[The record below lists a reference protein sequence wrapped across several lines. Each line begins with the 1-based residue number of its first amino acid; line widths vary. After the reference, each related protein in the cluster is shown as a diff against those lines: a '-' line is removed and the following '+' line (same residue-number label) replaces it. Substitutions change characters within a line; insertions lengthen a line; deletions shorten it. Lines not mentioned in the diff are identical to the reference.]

1 MRERVQTWNAEGFL
15 ASPENGGNGG
25 LGFTAVPLCNTAA
38 EQGGS
43 SGEVL
48 TRGDIAEEYKWRL
61 EDMYGSLEQWE
72 QEAQAVREFTAQL
85 SDLQGHL
92 GDSADTLLQTFRL
105 QDEIGQRVAK
115 LYAFAK
121 MRRDEDNTHST
132 YQALTDKAM
141 VLAVQVD
148 SARSFFVPELLG
160 LPEQVLQQYLNENEG
175 LSLYRFA
182 VEELLRQKPHVL
194 SAPEEQLLA
203 EFGEVANAPS
213 QIFTMFNDADLR
225 FPKIRNEDGQQVEL
239 THGRYI
245 QFMES
250 RNREVRK
257 SAFDAMYQTY
267 GKNRNTLAAI
277 HGASVKKDVFY
288 AKARRYPSAREAAL
302 SEDNV
307 PVTVYDNLID
317 TVHDALPALHK
328 YLALRKRVLGL
339 DSLHVYDLYTP
350 MVAEVDWKIP
360 YAQAVDTVIAAL
372 HPMGS
377 EYQQIA
383 QEGLHSG
390 WVDVYET
397 QGKTSGAYSWG
408 AYGVHPYMLLNY
420 HESLD
425 NMFTLAHELGHSMHT
440 HYSQEAQPYVY
451 SSYTIFVAEV
461 ASTCNE
467 ALLTDH
473 LLKNTDDAKMKA
485 YLLNHQLETLRGTL
499 YRQTLFAEF
508 EKWTHAYVEEGGAL
522 TPEWLCATYYDLNH
536 TYYGAQCVVDKD
548 VELEWARIPHF
559 YSPFYVYKYATGISA
574 STALAEK
581 ILHGGAAA
589 VEAYTRFL
597 KGGGSDYPIQLLRG
611 AGVDM
616 ESPEPVRAA
625 LSTFSQRVDQLAALL
640 ES

>member
-1 MRERVQTWNAEGFL
+1 MKEWTQPWNASHSL
-15 ASPENGGNGG
+15 AQMLAVTDGTGRIGESIRSLWEAAGEPGGGG
-25 LGFTAVPLCNTAA
+25 
-38 EQGGS
+38 
-43 SGEVL
+43 VL
-48 TRGDIAEEYKWRL
+48 TRGDISDAYKWRL
-61 EDMYGSLEQWE
+61 EDMYSDLDVWE
-72 QEAQAVREFTAQL
+72 KDAQEAGELTSKL
-85 SDLQGHL
+85 GGLQGHL
-92 GDSADTLLQTFRL
+92 GESADTLLRAFRL
-105 QDEIGQRVAK
+105 QDEIGQRIAK
-115 LYAFAK
+115 LYAYAK
-121 MRRDEDNTHST
+121 MRRDEDNTNAT
-132 YQALTDKAM
+132 YQALTDRAM

-148 SARSFFVPELLG
+148 SARSFFVPELLTV
-160 LPEQVLQQYLNENEG
+160 PEETVRKYLDENQD
-175 LSLYRFA
+175 LALYRFA
-182 VEELLRQKPHVL
+182 IEDLLRQKPYVL

-203 EFGEVANAPS
+203 GFGEVANAPS
-213 QIFTMFNDADLR
+213 QIFTMFNDADMK
-225 FPKIRNEDGQQVEL
+225 FPKLQDENGRQVEL

-257 SAFDAMYQTY
+257 SAFTAMYLTY

-288 AKARRYPSAREAAL
+288 AKSRHYPSAREAAL

-307 PVTVYDNLID
+307 PVTVYDNLISA
-317 TVHDALPALHK
+317 VHDSLPALHK
-328 YLALRKRVLGL
+328 YLGLRKRILGL
-339 DSLHVYDLYTP
+339 DSLHMYDLYTP
-350 MVAEVDWKIP
+350 MVAEVDVKIP
-360 YAQAVDTVIAAL
+360 YEQAVDTVIAAL

-377 EYQQIA
+377 EYQRIA
-383 QEGLHSG
+383 AEGLKSG

-440 HYSQEAQPYVY
+440 HYSQETQPYVY

-473 LLKNTDDAKMKA
+473 LLKTTDDPKMKA
-485 YLLNHQLETLRGTL
+485 HLLNHQLETLRGTL

-508 EKWTHAYVEEGGAL
+508 EMLTHAYVEEGGAL
-522 TPEWLCATYYDLNH
+522 TPEWLCSTYYDLNR
-536 TYYGAQCVVDKD
+536 TFYGAQCEVDQD
-548 VELEWARIPHF
+548 IEMEWSRIPHF

-581 ILHGGAAA
+581 ILREGDPA
-589 VEAYTRFL
+589 VQAYTRFL
-597 KGGGSDYPIQLLRG
+597 RSGGSDYPIHLLRG

-616 ESPEPVRAA
+616 ESPEPVRAT
-625 LSTFSQRVDQLAALL
+625 LTKFDQMVDQLAVLL
-640 ES
+640 GE